1 MGAKAFSMGYSSILG
16 VVIFE
21 QTIGAILA
29 GVAASLIV
37 SFVATFILY
46 KMVMNCNVKFFQEK
60 TEWEGNEIYSVVDG
74 RLKKLEKV
82 ADPAFAQKMLGD
94 GAAIDPQNELI
105 VAPCEG
111 TITMMYPTLH
121 AFGITNTDGVEIL
134 VHIGIDTVR
143 LKGKGFTKYVEQGS
157 HVRPGDK
164 IISFDPRYLH
174 DEDLDL
180 TIMVLFPGLDRE
192 MNIIQSGYVR
202 RGKDPIATYQ

>member
-1 MGAKAFSMGYSSILG
+1 ML
-16 VVIFE
+16 
-21 QTIGAILA
+21 
-29 GVAASLIV
+29 
-37 SFVATFILY
+37 
-46 KMVMNCNVKFFQEK
+46 NFFKKK
-60 TEWEGNEIYSVVDG
+60 TEWKGNEIYSVVDG

-157 HVRPGDK
+157 YVRPGDK

-174 DEDLDL
+174 DEDLDM
-180 TIMVLFPGLDRE
+180 TIMVLFPGIEKENEYYTERICEARKRSDSDSIKFK
-192 MNIIQSGYVR
+192 NKGDQI
-202 RGKDPIATYQ
+202 